1 MYTQNYYKKIFTFF
15 SQKIRMSIRSINFN
29 DKKIKKSDFNN
40 KNKKIFNI
48 NNIDISKI
56 LISKKE
62 PYSKYNSFKYFI
74 GYKDNDVIRLLYLLF
89 SQTTGYINRFDK
101 NKVTISLMIKDIQ
114 LLKNYNK
121 LWQNNEKL
129 MKIE

>member
-1 MYTQNYYKKIFTFF
+1 
-15 SQKIRMSIRSINFN
+15 MSIRSKNFN
-29 DKKIKKSDFNN
+29 DKKIKKGDFNN

-74 GYKDNDVIRLLYLLF
+74 GYKDNDVIRLLYLFF